1 MRVRLHLD
9 EAKHSVIPTNQVDLA
24 VIASGPKILRDN
36 SITQAAQ
43 VKVRLHLTQAGGREV
58 CGFAP
63 AEISGGHTQ
72 GASHESNNPEHELS
86 VNGSASREY
95 IDRDCARGDIRH
107 NREHFGCRDLEVS
120 GACCQPPLQTAQSRK
135 GCRHALRNRDGE
147 SITSARTLDH
157 DFAPWELRVR
167 NQFWTAPNQ
176 LTLLRLIFIPFVIT
190 NVLEDN
196 WRWALSLL
204 VLAGLSDALDGW
216 LARVL
221 DQRTLLGQYLDP
233 IADKLLLSSLFLV
246 LSIAHK
252 IPWKY
257 TVLVLSRDVCIL
269 ATCMALYATVGFRDF
284 RPSIFGKINT
294 VCQIAAVF
302 FVVLAQVVAVPAVL
316 ALRTAFLYATFG
328 FTLLSGIHYI
338 LVTGY
343 RLRTSNHK
351 LPAT

>member
-1 MRVRLHLD
+1 M
-9 EAKHSVIPTNQVDLA
+9 
-24 VIASGPKILRDN
+24 
-36 SITQAAQ
+36 
-43 VKVRLHLTQAGGREV
+43 
-58 CGFAP
+58 
-63 AEISGGHTQ
+63 
-72 GASHESNNPEHELS
+72 
-86 VNGSASREY
+86 
-95 IDRDCARGDIRH
+95 
-107 NREHFGCRDLEVS
+107 
-120 GACCQPPLQTAQSRK
+120 
-135 GCRHALRNRDGE
+135 
-147 SITSARTLDH
+147 
-157 DFAPWELRVR
+157 R

-196 WRWALSLL
+196 WRWALGLL

-302 FVVLAQVVAVPAVL
+302 FVVLAQVVPVPPVL

-343 RLRTSNHK
+343 RLRTNNHK
-351 LPAT
+351 LPAV

>member
-1 MRVRLHLD
+1 M
-9 EAKHSVIPTNQVDLA
+9 K
-24 VIASGPKILRDN
+24 
-36 SITQAAQ
+36 
-43 VKVRLHLTQAGGREV
+43 
-58 CGFAP
+58 
-63 AEISGGHTQ
+63 
-72 GASHESNNPEHELS
+72 
-86 VNGSASREY
+86 
-95 IDRDCARGDIRH
+95 
-107 NREHFGCRDLEVS
+107 
-120 GACCQPPLQTAQSRK
+120 
-135 GCRHALRNRDGE
+135 
-147 SITSARTLDH
+147 
-157 DFAPWELRVR
+157 

-190 NVLEDN
+190 NVLDDN
-196 WRWALSLL
+196 WHWALGLL

-246 LSIAHK
+246 LAIAHK

-302 FVVLAQVVAVPAVL
+302 FVVLSQVLNATAVVML
-316 ALRTAFLYATFG
+316 KTFFLYATFA
-328 FTLLSGIHYI
+328 FTLFSGVHYI
-338 LVTGY
+338 LITGQ
-343 RLRTSNHK
+343 RLREYNQR
-351 LPAT
+351 LPAS

>member
-1 MRVRLHLD
+1 MQ
-9 EAKHSVIPTNQVDLA
+9 PLA
-24 VIASGPKILRDN
+24 
-36 SITQAAQ
+36 
-43 VKVRLHLTQAGGREV
+43 
-58 CGFAP
+58 
-63 AEISGGHTQ
+63 
-72 GASHESNNPEHELS
+72 
-86 VNGSASREY
+86 ASR
-95 IDRDCARGDIRH
+95 
-107 NREHFGCRDLEVS
+107 
-120 GACCQPPLQTAQSRK
+120 TALDSRS
-135 GCRHALRNRDGE
+135 RNRG
-147 SITSARTLDH
+147 R
-157 DFAPWELRVR
+157 RVK

-176 LTLLRLIFIPFVIT
+176 LTLLRLLFIPFVIT

-196 WRWALSLL
+196 WHWALGLL
-204 VLAGLSDALDGW
+204 MLAGLSDALDGW

-302 FVVLAQVVAVPAVL
+302 FVVLAQVVQAPAVVML
-316 ALRTAFLYATFG
+316 ETVFLYATFG
-328 FTLLSGIHYI
+328 FTLFSGIHYI
-338 LVTGY
+338 LLTGH
-343 RLRTSNHK
+343 RLREQHK
-351 LPAT
+351 PAVSAGGS